1 MQNIQNRFN
10 QYQVDLNSKFN
21 NLLREIE
28 QKVDSYI
35 KDVQAKTDTNIKFIS
50 QKKDEALKIVNVIS
64 NIGVTGNYQKN
75 ADYHRN
81 QANLFRIIALSSM
94 AISISW
100 LVFTIIGMS
109 KNSYDWHISLIRI
122 LATLIF
128 IYPAQYSAK
137 ESSEHRRLE
146 NIYRK
151 MELDLATINPFIEL
165 LDDQTKK
172 QIKEKLV
179 DRYFNINVEVLK
191 ENNIPISLLEKIFNQ
206 IANFIKRSN
215 KL

>member
-1 MQNIQNRFN
+1 
-10 QYQVDLNSKFN
+10 
-21 NLLREIE
+21 
-28 QKVDSYI
+28 
-35 KDVQAKTDTNIKFIS
+35 
-50 QKKDEALKIVNVIS
+50 
-64 NIGVTGNYQKN
+64 
-75 ADYHRN
+75 
-81 QANLFRIIALSSM
+81 
-94 AISISW
+94 
-100 LVFTIIGMS
+100 
-109 KNSYDWHISLIRI
+109 
-122 LATLIF
+122 
-128 IYPAQYSAK
+128 
-137 ESSEHRRLE
+137 
-146 NIYRK
+146 